1 MGRMSYIHYLCEKED
16 RKGLIEEVGVDMADG
31 FLEAHKEMRLQR
43 NNPAFDT
50 LNKIVDE
57 SLKTDVKTAK
67 KQSKGVKKELDI
79 MFKDIQR
86 LT

>member
-16 RKGLIEEVGVDMADG
+16 RKGLIEEVGIEMADG
-31 FLEAHKEMRLQR
+31 FLEAHKEMRLQK